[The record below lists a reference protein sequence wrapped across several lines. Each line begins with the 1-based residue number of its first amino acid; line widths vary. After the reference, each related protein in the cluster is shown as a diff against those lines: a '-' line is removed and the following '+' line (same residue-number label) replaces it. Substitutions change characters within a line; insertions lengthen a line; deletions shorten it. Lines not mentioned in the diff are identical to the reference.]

1 MSWQQYVDSS
11 LLGTGVVSKAAIHG
25 HDGNPW
31 ATSQGFSVTPAEAKS
46 LLHGCDDP
54 SPLQMS
60 GIKLGGVKYMF
71 LKNEAGRSAYGRKGG
86 EAGCVVVKTNQALV
100 IGVYEGGVQGGAC
113 VAAVEKLG
121 DYLISVGY

>member
-1 MSWQQYVDSS
+1 MMEIPGP
-11 LLGTGVVSKAAIHG
+11 LLKGFLWVVEVAEHLKELTFG
-25 HDGNPW
+25 W
-31 ATSQGFSVTPAEAKS
+31 LQVTPAEAKS

-86 EAGCVVVKTNQALV
+86 EAECVVVKTNQALV
-100 IGVYEGGVQGGAC
+100 IGVYEGGVQVIFQHRSLTGR
-113 VAAVEKLG
+113 L
-121 DYLISVGY
+121 